1 MNDIPPRPD
10 YPPYSAG
17 WTPTEVHV
25 HLTHEEPEESRWDFR
40 WLQLSKNTRCLIVS
54 AITAPWWAGA
64 LRDVRTQQSFA
75 GAWFMAFAAL
85 GAAILFDHTRQR
97 FVTRVLVWTAA
108 LGAVGALPV
117 FSALVRLMTGSP
129 A

>member
-25 HLTHEEPEESRWDFR
+25 HLTTEQPEESRWDFH
-40 WLQLSKNTRCLIVS
+40 WLQLGKNTKCLLVS
-54 AITAPWWAGA
+54 VITAPWWAGA
-64 LRDVRTQQSFA
+64 LRDVRTEQGQP
-75 GAWFMAFAAL
+75 GAWFMA
-85 GAAILFDHTRQR
+85 GAAICAALWFDRSRQR

-108 LGAVGALPV
+108 LGAVGALPL
-117 FSALVRLMTGSP
+117 FSTLVRLMTGSP